1 MTLVV
6 SDDLIKRLMG
16 VIDDRWVSIEEVE
29 HLLGIKMN
37 IDLINKLSRSGF
49 FEVMYSTLD
58 GTFYIKRRVIENS
71 VADNARNGINDS
83 GNGRGNKLNLQR
95 LVDKMKSEIQGMIP
109 KPQFEEW
116 LSSNVSD
123 NWRLIYNQLLNDG
136 VIEEVIVS
144 GMVFVK
150 VNK

>member
-1 MTLVV
+1 MTLAI
-6 SDDLIKRLMG
+6 SDDLVKRLMG
-16 VIDDRWVSIEEVE
+16 VVDDRWVSIDEVE
-29 HLLGIKMN
+29 RLLGIKMSM
-37 IDLINKLSRSGF
+37 DLINKLSRTGF

-58 GTFYIKRRVIENS
+58 GTFYIKRRIVG
-71 VADNARNGINDS
+71 NAVVNAVRNGIGDS
-83 GNGRGNKLNLQR
+83 GNGRNNKLNLQR
-95 LVDKMKSEIQGMIP
+95 LVDRMRSELQGMIP

>member
-1 MTLVV
+1 MTLAI
-6 SDDLIKRLMG
+6 SDDLVKRLMG
-16 VIDDRWVSIEEVE
+16 VVDDRWVSIDEVE
-29 HLLGIKMN
+29 RLLGIKMSM
-37 IDLINKLSRSGF
+37 DLINKLSRTGF

-58 GTFYIKRRVIENS
+58 GTFYIKRRVVGNAVIN
-71 VADNARNGINDS
+71 DARNGIGDL
-83 GNGRGNKLNLQR
+83 GNGRNNKLNLQR
-95 LVDKMKSEIQGMIP
+95 LVDRMRSELQGMIP

>member
-1 MTLVV
+1 M
-6 SDDLIKRLMG
+6 
-16 VIDDRWVSIEEVE
+16 
-29 HLLGIKMN
+29 
-37 IDLINKLSRSGF
+37 
-49 FEVMYSTLD
+49 
-58 GTFYIKRRVIENS
+58 
-71 VADNARNGINDS
+71 
-83 GNGRGNKLNLQR
+83 NLQR